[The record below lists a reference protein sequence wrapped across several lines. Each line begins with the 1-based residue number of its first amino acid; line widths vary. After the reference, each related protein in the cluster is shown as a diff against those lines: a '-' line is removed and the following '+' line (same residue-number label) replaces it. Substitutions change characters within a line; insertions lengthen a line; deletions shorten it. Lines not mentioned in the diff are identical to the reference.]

1 MITEEARYLRTIPGL
16 GWVSVVGLIAHIG
29 CVDKYRHG
37 RQLIKLA
44 GTNPSSRDTGQSFG
58 KVRRMTRRG
67 RAGMRHVLYM
77 AAISCLLHNPR
88 IRAHYDRLIQREDRP
103 LAKMAAIGAC
113 MNKLLLYAFAVMKR
127 RQAFDSEHSWQQSQ
141 QRLAA

>member
-1 MITEEARYLRTIPGL
+1 M
-16 GWVSVVGLIAHIG
+16 G

-77 AAISCLLHNPR
+77 AAISRLLHNPAYAHTMTGSYSGR
-88 IRAHYDRLIQREDRP
+88 IGLWQRWRL
-103 LAKMAAIGAC
+103 
-113 MNKLLLYAFAVMKR
+113 
-127 RQAFDSEHSWQQSQ
+127 SEP
-141 QRLAA
+141 A

>member
-1 MITEEARYLRTIPGL
+1 M
-16 GWVSVVGLIAHIG
+16 
-29 CVDKYRHG
+29 
-37 RQLIKLA
+37 IKLA
-44 GTNPSSRDTGQSFG
+44 GTNPYSRDTGQSFG

-77 AAISCLLHNPR
+77 AAISRLLHNPR

-113 MNKLLLYAFAVMKR
+113 MNKWRKL
-127 RQAFDSEHSWQQSQ
+127 E
-141 QRLAA
+141 